1 MFSSIF
7 FDKKRQECLS
17 HDPIYLIS
25 KFPSRNKSRSK
36 LVCSGLFIWPIITG
50 SPDQRSAGDSA
61 TDSPNSL
68 ARRWLLSVFRRWSD
82 SEKAT
87 RTTAKLTALWIS
99 WDQRLSTP
107 SLVLYPL
114 STLCRRCDLV
124 SSVTWPLASKGAR
137 RVRPPLALSCFA
149 ACLSKYL
156 KMCVRPRMHSWNRQ

>member
-1 MFSSIF
+1 MFYF
-7 FDKKRQECLS
+7 FHEINAKA
-17 HDPIYLIS
+17 LI
-25 KFPSRNKSRSK
+25 
-36 LVCSGLFIWPIITG
+36 CSGLFIWLIIYAA
-50 SPDQRSAGDSA
+50 SSDQRSAGDSA

-68 ARRWLLSVFRRWSD
+68 AGRWLQSVCRRWSD
-82 SEKAT
+82 REKAT

-114 STLCRRCDLV
+114 SMLCRRCDLV
-124 SSVTWPLASKGAR
+124 SSVTWPLASRGAR